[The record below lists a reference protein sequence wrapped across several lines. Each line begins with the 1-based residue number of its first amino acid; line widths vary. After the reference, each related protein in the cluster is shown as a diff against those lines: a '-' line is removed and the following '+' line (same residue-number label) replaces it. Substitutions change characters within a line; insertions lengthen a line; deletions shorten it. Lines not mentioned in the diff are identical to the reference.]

1 MSKKIILII
10 AGLLLL
16 LPLSAQTQ
24 KMKSEYVFA
33 KVYRAGKD
41 PAKYTDPA
49 KAKELLQKRSAVV
62 AELGALKKKLV
73 RENAELGKLQAEFDS
88 CLVELGK
95 KIAAKDAV
103 KTVRNRIDLLEKEAQ
118 VLPRTLAD
126 REKQLAAA
134 RDAVKSSDAK
144 VASEGYKTAEKLQIE
159 IKHLQKDL
167 AEIPARRIALQK
179 ELRNTMR
186 RVIRMDRLPEAERM
200 KEISAEMTL
209 LIESTEEAKK
219 INRDLRAL
227 DIELNKMLKK

>member
-1 MSKKIILII
+1 MLKKLILII

-16 LPLSAQTQ
+16 LPVQAQTQ

-33 KVYRAGKD
+33 KVYRAEKD

-49 KAKELLQKRSAVV
+49 KAGELLQKRHAVV

-73 RENAELGKLQAEFDS
+73 RDNAELGKLQAEFDA

-103 KTVRNRIDLLEKEAQ
+103 KTVQNRIALLEKEAQ
-118 VLPRTLAD
+118 VLPRTLED

-134 RDAVKSSDAK
+134 REAVKSSDAK
-144 VASEGYKTAEKLQIE
+144 EASEGYKAAEKLQKE
-159 IKHLQKDL
+159 IRQLQKNM
-167 AEIPARRIALQK
+167 AEIPARHAALQK

-186 RVIRMDRLPEAERM
+186 RVIRMDRLPEVERM

-209 LIESTEEAKK
+209 IIESTEEAKK
-219 INRDLRAL
+219 INRDLKML
-227 DIELNKMLKK
+227 DAELDNMLKK

>member
-1 MSKKIILII
+1 MLKKMILII

-16 LPLSAQTQ
+16 LPMQAQTQ

-33 KVYRAGKD
+33 KVYRAEND

-49 KAKELLQKRSAVV
+49 KAKELLQKRNAVV

-73 RENAELGKLQAEFDS
+73 RENAALGKLQAEFDS

-95 KIAAKDAV
+95 KIAANDAV
-103 KTVRNRIDLLEKEAQ
+103 KTVTNRIALLEKEAQ
-118 VLPRTLAD
+118 VLPQTLAD

-134 RDAVKSSDAK
+134 RNAVKSSDAN
-144 VASEGYKTAEKLQIE
+144 VASEGYKTAEKLQNE
-159 IKHLQKDL
+159 IKQLQKSL
-167 AEIPARRIALQK
+167 AEIPAKRADMQK

-186 RVIRMDRLPEAERM
+186 RICRMERLREVERM

-219 INRDLRAL
+219 INRDLKTL
-227 DIELNKMLKK
+227 DIALNKMLKK

>member
-1 MSKKIILII
+1 M
-10 AGLLLL
+10 
-16 LPLSAQTQ
+16 
-24 KMKSEYVFA
+24 
-33 KVYRAGKD
+33 
-41 PAKYTDPA
+41 
-49 KAKELLQKRSAVV
+49 
-62 AELGALKKKLV
+62 
-73 RENAELGKLQAEFDS
+73 
-88 CLVELGK
+88 ELGK

-144 VASEGYKTAEKLQIE
+144 VASEGYKTAEKLQNE
-159 IKHLQKDL
+159 IKQLQKDL